1 MGHRNDLKL
10 SGNLFESKM
19 SDLNDLVF
27 KYTFYIVQ

>member
-10 SGNLFESKM
+10 SGNSFESKM

-27 KYTFYIVQ
+27 KYTLDIAQ